1 MQLAQLPGYKL
12 QQMAHAAIVIQ
23 KMWRGRR
30 ARQAN
35 SLNVL
40 RAFAGCITKVWG
52 DEGRLVQGQNGNTL
66 HLEVCVASSNHTS
79 LGLAGALC
87 RALLACPAAH
97 TPHPVAGLR
106 GVPVRQHGHCRRL
119 PALRAHAGGHGIP
132 CHRAWCVGGWVGMSC
147 TFASHNLISTVR
159 CSSFVYVS
167 GSQHVCI

>member
-52 DEGRLVQGQNGNTL
+52 DEGRLVQGENGLCCEQQSYQLGTGRRAL
-66 HLEVCVASSNHTS
+66 SCVACMPRCSHTPPRGRATWCS
-79 LGLAGALC
+79 CAAA
-87 RALLACPAAH
+87 RALQATPCATCACW
-97 TPHPVAGLR
+97 
-106 GVPVRQHGHCRRL
+106 
-119 PALRAHAGGHGIP
+119 
-132 CHRAWCVGGWVGMSC
+132 RAWDTSSSRLVRGWVGG
-147 TFASHNLISTVR
+147 
-159 CSSFVYVS
+159 YVM
-167 GSQHVCI
+167 QDFCLA